1 MFISDLRR
9 EPGFID
15 IVADRIWRSWWQ
27 PKGYPLAY
35 IHGRLEENLG
45 ATPIPFAL
53 IAHHGAQFLGTVS
66 VIASDMD
73 ERPAYSP
80 RIAALWVDPEHRNQ
94 GIGAALVDAAT
105 RSAFA
110 MGVERLYL
118 CAVPGKSGYYERL
131 GWEMLERDVAGL
143 DVLSRQA

>member
-45 ATPIPFAL
+45 AVDLELTNDDLAEIDA
-53 IAHHGAQFLGTVS
+53 GASKIEV
-66 VIASDMD
+66 
-73 ERPAYSP
+73 
-80 RIAALWVDPEHRNQ
+80 Q
-94 GIGAALVDAAT
+94 G
-105 RSAFA
+105 
-110 MGVERLYL
+110 ERLPE
-118 CAVPGKSGYYERL
+118 AVLKMTGH
-131 GWEMLERDVAGL
+131 
-143 DVLSRQA
+143 